1 MGAEALMETRCLH
14 GVRRQTLYLHG
25 TVQCSCEAPLDDH
38 RIQGMSGHL
47 IRGDSVWRTSTLTLD
62 RVWVVGD
69 ADRRLAG
76 AGRPVGGSDTFYRMI
91 DSGHVAE
98 SPIGAA
104 TRTLDNVI
112 YSSTGT
118 A

>member
-1 MGAEALMETRCLH
+1 M
-14 GVRRQTLYLHG
+14 G
-25 TVQCSCEAPLDDH
+25 TVELLDDYTVYEGRDSH
-38 RIQGMSGHL
+38 FMGQYSVSVKCLWKATALEVTYGHL

-104 TRTLDNVI
+104 TRILDNVI
-112 YSSTGT
+112 YSFTGT